1 MRISIIF
8 LLLSLIFPHLAQARE
23 LQVAVGSPHE
33 RAAQPG
39 VGGKRSA
46 LVAFNEDLAREICR
60 RISARCTV
68 VFMTFGEILP
78 GIQANKVA
86 LGFGNFLRT
95 PAREKG
101 VAFSDSIWRSFSRLV
116 TTRAVAQHFATEK
129 GTETRL
135 DSLRQARVVG
145 VPETQQYAYL
155 QRLSSANGLT
165 LISAKTYRDA
175 FSLLREGQADFFLL
189 PTLSGYLQLAQAE
202 GAGFEF
208 FGPPEVAH
216 GLGGTVHIALP
227 KTDEALRDAVNQA
240 IAEARAD
247 GTYHRIVR
255 RHFPFSLE

>member
-8 LLLSLIFPHLAQARE
+8 LLLSLGFPHLAQARE
-23 LQVAVGSPHE
+23 LQVAVGSYHE
-33 RAAQPG
+33 PATQPA
-39 VGGKRSA
+39 VGGKRSGIT
-46 LVAFNEDLAREICR
+46 VFNEDMAREICR
-60 RISARCTV
+60 RISARCAV
-68 VFMTFGEILP
+68 VFVTVGEILP
-78 GIQANKVA
+78 GVETHKFA

-95 PAREKG
+95 PAREKR
-101 VAFSDSIWRSFSRLV
+101 VAFSDSIWRSSSRLV
-116 TTRAVAQHFATEK
+116 TTHTVARRFAAEQ
-129 GTETRL
+129 GAETKL
-135 DSLRQARVVG
+135 DSLRQVRVVG

-165 LISAKTYRDA
+165 LIDAKTYRDA